1 MGNSSY
7 FSQANSSEN
16 HFYLRRHGKR
26 EYPASWAKPNDSG
39 AALKKERQV
48 EYEIYTQDID
58 KIKFYYLTFPRYGDN
73 GAQSSPHDAPKNG
86 FAKIIPPGVGYFCF
100 ASMTFARV
108 ETGLMIL
115 NLLVVDI
122 MTLDG

>member
-1 MGNSSY
+1 MK
-7 FSQANSSEN
+7 
-16 HFYLRRHGKR
+16 RHGKR
-26 EYPASWAKPNDSG
+26 EYPASWAKPNGSG
-39 AALKKERQV
+39 TAPKKERQV
-48 EYEIYTQDID
+48 EYEIHTQGID
-58 KIKFYYLTFPRYGDN
+58 KIKFYYLTFPSCGDN

-86 FAKIIPPGVGYFCF
+86 FAKIIPSVVGYSCF